1 MTRLA
6 VIFAG
11 KLTNIENARTNH
23 CWLWN
28 RDSNFQ
34 ADVYIHHW
42 DDEVVSDCELVDQ
55 AVSITTSNRSKMRE
69 ALRALDQ
76 LVDKPDDFIDRHY
89 SQFWC
94 MHEVAKHI
102 NFDQYDGVLKTRID
116 CFPAAKTTGDHF
128 ENHARDGF
136 KDHWKS
142 SVLVDDLTFAAVWCI
157 NETAPSMVDHY
168 MMQSPK
174 KVQGYSDPAWMKRV
188 VELGGDSPSGDEIWF
203 KLCTTNGATLIPNSY
218 LGGMILREGV
228 APWAC

>member
-28 RDSNFQ
+28 TDSSLQ

-42 DDEVVSDCELVDQ
+42 DDEVMPDCELVAR
-55 AVSITTSNRSKMRE
+55 AVSITTSDRSKMRE
-69 ALRALDQ
+69 ALRASDQ
-76 LVDKPDDFIDRHY
+76 LVNKPDDFIDRHY

-102 NFDQYDGVLKTRID
+102 NFDQYDGVLKTRVD
-116 CFPAAKTTGDHF
+116 CFPAAEGNTWHF
-128 ENHARDGF
+128 RN
-136 KDHWKS
+136 
-142 SVLVDDLTFAAVWCI
+142 SVSALKESCQKPHILVDDLTLAAVWHI

-174 KVQGYSDPAWMKRV
+174 KVQGYSDPSWMKRV
-188 VELGGDSPSGDEIWF
+188 IELGGDSPSGDEIWF

-228 APWAC
+228 APWAS